1 MSKFFIYFFFKDLV
15 QKNIL
20 LNQNK
25 YLKNKE

>member
-1 MSKFFIYFFFKDLV
+1 MSKFFIYFFLKDLV